1 MSATGHPPRSWIDV
15 SAGSSFP
22 VTNLPF
28 GIFRPIAGG
37 EARVG
42 VAIGEDIL
50 DLAELAAEGLLTA
63 ALPEAPGVFARSSLN
78 AYLALGRPAWRRVRA
93 ELQRLLS
100 ADVRDLRD
108 DAALRARAVVAQDA
122 VDLLLP
128 VEVGDFTDFYA
139 SKEHATNV
147 GSMFRPE
154 NPLLPNWV
162 HLPVAYHG
170 RSSSIVVSGTP
181 VRRPFGQV
189 MPDDAAGPSFAP
201 ARLLD
206 FELELGAVVGPG
218 NELGAPVPAAA
229 ALDHVFGFVLL
240 NDWSARDVQKWE
252 YQPLGPF
259 LAKNFATTISPWVVT
274 LDALEPFRCAQPGQ
288 VPEPLPYLRTTGA
301 LAYDIHLEV
310 LLQTSAMSDPVVITR
325 SNARHL
331 YWNLS
336 QMIAHHTC
344 GGCNLRTGDIL
355 GTGTI
360 SGPTDDS
367 LGSLLELAWRGTRPL
382 VLPSGEK
389 RAFLGDGDT
398 VILRGWCE
406 GDGFRIGF
414 GECRGTI
421 LPPIAATQR

>member
-1 MSATGHPPRSWIDV
+1 MSATGHPSRSWIDV

-50 DLAELAAEGLLTA
+50 DLAELAAAGLLTA
-63 ALPEAPGVFARSSLN
+63 ALSEALGVFARSSLN

-331 YWNLS
+331 YWNLA

-367 LGSLLELAWRGTRPL
+367 LGSLLELAWGGKRPL
-382 VLPSGEK
+382 VLPSGER
-389 RAFLGDGDT
+389 RAFLADGDT
-398 VILRGWCE
+398 VILRGWCQGE
-406 GDGFRIGF
+406 GHRVGF
-414 GECRGTI
+414 GECRGTVF
-421 LPPIAATQR
+421 PAPAAG